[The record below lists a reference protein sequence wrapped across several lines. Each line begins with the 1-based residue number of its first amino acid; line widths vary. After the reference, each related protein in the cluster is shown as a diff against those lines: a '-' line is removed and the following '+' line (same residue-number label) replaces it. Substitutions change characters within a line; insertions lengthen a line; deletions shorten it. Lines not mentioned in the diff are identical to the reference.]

1 MDNAFALITA
11 AHILTQ
17 QTRKNQQQRYQA
29 KLSLIRLLYQRQ
41 WDKQRIIDLFFVLDW
56 LMRLPDGLEKQIWQA
71 IETIEEDKKMRYV
84 SSVERFGIEKGVL
97 QGRIEGRQEG
107 RQEGRLQGRQEGEL
121 RVLKKLLERRFGTL
135 TTSLQEQLNNATEAD
150 LDRWTEA
157 VLSARTVDDIFNT

>member
-150 LDRWTEA
+150 LDRWTEV

>member
-1 MDNAFALITA
+1 
-11 AHILTQ
+11 
-17 QTRKNQQQRYQA
+17 
-29 KLSLIRLLYQRQ
+29 
-41 WDKQRIIDLFFVLDW
+41 
-56 LMRLPDGLEKQIWQA
+56 MRLPDGLEKQIWQA

-150 LDRWTEA
+150 LDRWTEV

>member
-17 QTRKNQQQRYQA
+17 KTRKNQQERYQA

-41 WDKQRIIDLFFVLDW
+41 WDKQRIIDLFVVLDW
-56 LMRLPDGLEKQIWQA
+56 LMRLPEGLEKQIWQA

-97 QGRIEGRQEG
+97 QGRLEGR
-107 RQEGRLQGRQEGEL
+107 
-121 RVLKKLLERRFGTL
+121 VANAKK
-135 TTSLQEQLNNATEAD
+135 TT
-150 LDRWTEA
+150 
-157 VLSARTVDDIFNT
+157 

>member
-41 WDKQRIIDLFFVLDW
+41 WDKQRIIDLFSVLDW

-71 IETIEEDKKMRYV
+71 IETIEEDKKMPYV
-84 SSVERFGIEKGVL
+84 SSIERFGIEKGVL

-107 RQEGRLQGRQEGEL
+107 EL
-121 RVLKKLLERRFGTL
+121 RILKKLLERRFGTL
-135 TTSLQEQLNNATEAD
+135 TTTLQERLNNATEAD
-150 LDRWTEA
+150 LDRWTDA
-157 VLSARTVDDIFNT
+157 VLTAATIDDVFNA